1 MAKKE
6 VKMIDIYVK
15 EDTTLMING
24 KQEKVKKGV
33 QKMEAGKAQILLD
46 AKVAEKVE
54 GKKEDKEQ

>member
-6 VKMIDIYVK
+6 EVKTIEVYVK

-24 KQEKVKKGV
+24 KQEKIKKGV
-33 QKMEAGKAQILLD
+33 QKMEAGKAQILID

-54 GKKEDKEQ
+54 EKKGE